1 MQETILRFF
10 QHISTPFLDHFFTA
24 VTRLGE
30 QYFIIVVISWVYW
43 NYSKKQGFFLSYIF
57 LFSNLVNGLA
67 KDIAQT
73 KRPFQSLEGI
83 EGKRVKTAEGFSFPS
98 GHTQGASTLFL
109 TLALMLR
116 KKIFMVL
123 AIFLSALVATSRIY
137 LGVHWPVDVLGG
149 FVFALLVSFI
159 FYPLLNRL
167 YGNQEKFFSFILY
180 SLLFFYLVLGLI
192 MIWNTFYAEQT
203 LEIDN
208 YVRMTGIASGSF
220 IFYMLQ
226 EKKYSFSND
235 ATFWVKLLR
244 FIPGF
249 AGILGIF
256 VGLKLILPDNELF
269 TYVRYFLLGA
279 WITFIFPLI
288 GLRLGLFK
296 KSGVEP

>member
-1 MQETILRFF
+1 
-10 QHISTPFLDHFFTA
+10 
-24 VTRLGE
+24 
-30 QYFIIVVISWVYW
+30 
-43 NYSKKQGFFLSYIF
+43 
-57 LFSNLVNGLA
+57 
-67 KDIAQT
+67 
-73 KRPFQSLEGI
+73 
-83 EGKRVKTAEGFSFPS
+83 
-98 GHTQGASTLFL
+98 
-109 TLALMLR
+109 
-116 KKIFMVL
+116 
-123 AIFLSALVATSRIY
+123 
-137 LGVHWPVDVLGG
+137 VHGPVDVLGG
-149 FVFALLVSFI
+149 FVFALLISFI
-159 FYPLLNRL
+159 FYRILNRL
-167 YGNQEKFFSFILY
+167 YENQQKFFRFILY
-180 SLLFFYLVLGLI
+180 SLLLYYVVLVLVIL
-192 MIWNTFYAEQT
+192 WNTFFADQA

-235 ATFWVKLLR
+235 ATLWVKLLR